1 MHSVVHSFAFVVLLI
16 TITPGSAVAQAP
28 GSNRAASVSLG
39 SDSLAAMERDAWT
52 IETLD
57 DQLTSLLESGDPEK
71 QNTAMTIII
80 NFRRQ
85 RPEAYDFVDC
95 ISPLMQIYRSD
106 QQEGM
111 RLLALAAL
119 DAIGT
124 PRAYETLRRS
134 AQTVR
139 SRRVRRQTALVLHYA
154 DKRNE
159 PAS

>member
-1 MHSVVHSFAFVVLLI
+1 
-16 TITPGSAVAQAP
+16 
-28 GSNRAASVSLG
+28 
-39 SDSLAAMERDAWT
+39 
-52 IETLD
+52 
-57 DQLTSLLESGDPEK
+57 
-71 QNTAMTIII
+71 MTIMI

-85 RPEAYDFVDC
+85 RPEAYDFVAC

-124 PRAYETLRRS
+124 PRAYEALRRS
-134 AQTVR
+134 TQAVR

-154 DKRNE
+154 SKTDE